1 MKERAA
7 RSESDWLPDFC
18 RVPRLLAAV
27 AVAQLVV
34 LVLAFAPDGSAV
46 WTLQRF
52 VAASVFGH
60 WLALSSAVLLCVA
73 RVPLGRLPR
82 PLGALLA
89 GLVPVVMAAVGAAL
103 VHELDISMG
112 TGLSLPADQRLRFV
126 LGCAGIAALIGAVA
140 LRYFYVQEQWA
151 AQVQAQA
158 RAEVAAL
165 QARIRPHFLFNSMNT
180 IAALVRQDPDTAER
194 AVEDLSDLF
203 RAALGAG
210 DGESSLGEELR
221 LAERYLAIEA
231 LRLGPRLQ
239 VQWRL
244 EDPLPRDCPL
254 PRLVL
259 QPLVENAVL
268 HGVARLAQGGTIEI
282 AARAAQGRLTLRVR
296 NPCPQPSSDAGDGNH
311 HAQSSIAL
319 RLAHRFGA
327 AARMTAAYAD
337 GYYACELTVPLP

>member
-46 WTLQRF
+46 WTLERF
-52 VAASVFGH
+52 AAASVFGH
-60 WLALSSAVLLCVA
+60 WLALSAAVLLCVA

-89 GLVPVVMAAVGAAL
+89 GLVPVLVAGIGAAL

-126 LGCAGIAALIGAVA
+126 AGCAGI
-140 LRYFYVQEQWA
+140 
-151 AQVQAQA
+151 
-158 RAEVAAL
+158 AAL

-244 EDPLPRDCPL
+244 EEPLPRDCPL

-282 AARAAQGRLTLRVR
+282 AARAAQGRLTLGVR
-296 NPCPQPSSDAGDGNH
+296 NPCPPPSDAAGAGNH
-311 HAQSSIAL
+311 HAQGSIAL